1 MCVSRACVPCGHAC
15 MAAACHTGRPGLA
28 TDQPFPSSH
37 LPCVVV
43 VVATPMHSQRVRVVC
58 SACMPVS
65 RVSSGGHGRAVRAT
79 VPPDRRLMMN
89 LRSGLSL
96 QAPASSSCCIDVY
109 VMHAKLDA
117 EAACWAS
124 CRRWVVLSK
133 LSAARHT
140 QRRASEK
147 SRARATATRP
157 RGF

>member
-43 VVATPMHSQRVRVVC
+43 ASGHTYAFPTHQGGVQCMHACAVC
-58 SACMPVS
+58 RREVMAGPSEQQC
-65 RVSSGGHGRAVRAT
+65 
-79 VPPDRRLMMN
+79 PPDRRLMN
-89 LRSGLSL
+89 LRSVLSL
-96 QAPASSSCCIDVY
+96 QAPAAAASTCTSCTQSL
-109 VMHAKLDA
+109 MRRLR
-117 EAACWAS
+117 ACWAS